1 MKKKVILLF
10 VLLLWGLAACT
21 LLSLRIEVLMA
32 PKVVLVDENVRATAL
47 PMDCLMQDEDGDH
60 LFTVVQ
66 GSGWNSGRR
75 ANEVSWV
82 YYTVSAGSIS
92 MSSYGETVQY
102 ATKLPRHG
110 YPVKVLSGAAKDDDQ
125 WLVTSQTDALN
136 IPDNVQNVTVE
147 QTSDT
152 AVLLSVQKM
161 PTPFM
166 PGRAKSE
173 LKIKAPNSPTV
184 YSLND
189 VQAFMDAL
197 PQVAGVLALFP
208 FALILWTYSV
218 SLSKSPRKHRT
229 LLCVNGAA
237 GVLLLL
243 GMAFLL
249 NGIELPSSLLPQNSI
264 LQFSHYGREFSE
276 IFSALQNLSAA
287 GNETAATVLSQA
299 QTMLWVS
306 LGILIAGCVL
316 GVGIVLL
323 EKLVHR
329 KNKFVPKH
337 AAGR

>member
-32 PKVVLVDENVRATAL
+32 PKVVLVDENVRANAL

-82 YYTVSAGSIS
+82 YYTVNAGSIS

-166 PGRAKSE
+166 PSRAKSE
-173 LKIKAPNSPTV
+173 LKIKSSPTI

-189 VQAFMDAL
+189 VQAFMGAL
-197 PQVAGVLALFP
+197 PQVAGVLSLFP
-208 FALILWTYSV
+208 FALILWAYSV
-218 SLSKSPRKHRT
+218 SLSKSLRKHRT
-229 LLCVNGAA
+229 LLCVNCAV

-249 NGIELPSSLLPQNSI
+249 NGIELPSSLLPKNSI
-264 LQFSHYGREFSE
+264 LQFSHYGREFSD
-276 IFSALQNLSAA
+276 IFAALKTFAA
-287 GNETAATVLSQA
+287 GGNGTASAVLSQA

-306 LGILIAGCVL
+306 LGILIGGVVL
-316 GVGIVLL
+316 GVGIVLA
-323 EKLVHR
+323 EVIR
-329 KNKFVPKH
+329 KPKKRAVPRH